1 MNAAANRSEQIDH
14 LAARWVAR
22 RDAGL
27 NSTEQAELSTWLRA
41 DARHQAA
48 FDRFEATWTTVGRP
62 RQAGATAGLAR
73 ELAALQRRRRTRT
86 LAAAAAAAV
95 LLVATGVLWNA
106 RGRRTDAPAES
117 QIVISMPEQRRLP
130 DGTTVELKS
139 GAEIAV
145 DFSAAWRRVRLVR
158 GEAHFAVAKNPARPF
173 VVDASGVSLRAVGT
187 AFAVK
192 LEENSVDLLVTEG
205 RVSVDHPAAQSVTTT
220 TASLEKPLA
229 FVDAGQQV
237 DVAANAAASGPLQV
251 RTVAAEE
258 LAARL
263 AWRIRR
269 AEFSGT
275 PLSEVVALLNRY
287 TKERFVIDD
296 AELARVPLSGLF
308 RLDDSEAFVHLLETG
323 FDVKAENRGANVIV
337 LRKSTR

>member
-1 MNAAANRSEQIDH
+1 
-14 LAARWVAR
+14 
-22 RDAGL
+22 
-27 NSTEQAELSTWLRA
+27 
-41 DARHQAA
+41 
-48 FDRFEATWTTVGRP
+48 
-62 RQAGATAGLAR
+62 
-73 ELAALQRRRRTRT
+73 
-86 LAAAAAAAV
+86 
-95 LLVATGVLWNA
+95 
-106 RGRRTDAPAES
+106 
-117 QIVISMPEQRRLP
+117 MPEQRRLP

-145 DFSAAWRRVRLVR
+145 DISAAWCRVRLVR

-173 VVDASGVSLRAVGT
+173 VVDAAGVSLRAVGT

-205 RVSVDHPAAQSVTTT
+205 RVSVDHPAAQSATAT

-229 FVDAGQQV
+229 LVDAGQQV
-237 DVAANAAASGPLQV
+237 DVAADTAASGPLQV

-308 RLDDSEAFVHLLETG
+308 RLDDGEAFVRLLETG
-323 FDVKAENRGANVIV
+323 FGVKAEYRGGNVIV
-337 LRKSTR
+337 LHKSSR